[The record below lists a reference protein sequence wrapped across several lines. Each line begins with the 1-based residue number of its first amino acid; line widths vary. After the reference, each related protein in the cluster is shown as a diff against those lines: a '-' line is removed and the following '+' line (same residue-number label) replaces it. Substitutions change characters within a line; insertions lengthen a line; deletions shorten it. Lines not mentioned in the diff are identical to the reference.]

1 MLNRAA
7 EEFLGMPRAEALGK
21 TPDQMYPAE
30 FVAKVRRED
39 AELFRAGVLRIEN
52 QLMELNSKG
61 QITVILN
68 RKLLRDG
75 AGEPE
80 YMLTVIHDITE
91 RKRAEERIEHLARH
105 DPLTDLPN
113 RATFNVRLARAIAS
127 AEEFGG
133 RFAVLG
139 VDLDRLKEVNDVF
152 GHAAGDQL
160 LREVSR
166 RLLFAVGDA
175 FIARLGGDEFAVI
188 TEDAVSTANVEALTN
203 RLLAAVGDDMEI
215 QGARIRSGLSVG
227 VAVYPND
234 GRDATT
240 LLANADAALYRAKA
254 EGRGVTRFFRPD
266 MDKRLRERHAML
278 HDLSSAIARGELTLF
293 YRPQAKVTGEIVG
306 FEALLRWRHPLRGS
320 VPPSE
325 FIPIAEESGLIVG
338 IGEWVL
344 RDACREAASWPRPLG
359 VAVNLSPVQF
369 QHGDLPGLVHA
380 VLLETGLAANR
391 LELEITEG
399 VLIDDSSRGLSVLRR
414 LKALGVRIAMD
425 DFGKGYS
432 SLLYLQSFPFDKIK
446 IDRDF
451 VSNVTRNAHSAA
463 IVRAVLGLARGLE
476 LPVLAEGAETQEE
489 LAFLTAEACDA
500 VQGYLIGRPHPI
512 DIYAEVIGRPP
523 ATAGLR
529 RIGE

>member
-1 MLNRAA
+1 MADRDLQRPLTPSATHNLHDSEPGFRSLVCGLNEYALYMLDPNGIVVSWNAGAERIKGYRADEIVGRHFSRFYTQEDRDAGLPMRSLEIAAKQSRFEAEGQRVREDGTTFWAKVVIEPIRDEAGDLVGFAKITRDITDRARARNELHRAQQFLHLLIENIPETIIVRDVRTRRVTMLNRAA

-30 FVAKVRRED
+30 FAAKVRRED

-188 TEDAVSTANVEALTN
+188 TEDAVSTANVEALTD

-227 VAVYPND
+227 VAVYPDD

-240 LLANADAALYRAKA
+240 
-254 EGRGVTRFFRPD
+254 FSPRPTP
-266 MDKRLRERHAML
+266 RSTAPRR
-278 HDLSSAIARGELTLF
+278 R
-293 YRPQAKVTGEIVG
+293 R
-306 FEALLRWRHPLRGS
+306 
-320 VPPSE
+320 
-325 FIPIAEESGLIVG
+325 
-338 IGEWVL
+338 
-344 RDACREAASWPRPLG
+344 AAS
-359 VAVNLSPVQF
+359 
-369 QHGDLPGLVHA
+369 
-380 VLLETGLAANR
+380 
-391 LELEITEG
+391 
-399 VLIDDSSRGLSVLRR
+399 RGFCGRTWTS
-414 LKALGVRIAMD
+414 
-425 DFGKGYS
+425 GYGS
-432 SLLYLQSFPFDKIK
+432 GTPC
-446 IDRDF
+446 
-451 VSNVTRNAHSAA
+451 VT
-463 IVRAVLGLARGLE
+463 I
-476 LPVLAEGAETQEE
+476 
-489 LAFLTAEACDA
+489 
-500 VQGYLIGRPHPI
+500 
-512 DIYAEVIGRPP
+512 
-523 ATAGLR
+523 
-529 RIGE
+529 